1 MRAAPESGVPD
12 SGAPEAQAAR
22 VELGA
27 AVEDELGRVR
37 IPLYLVGRSEA
48 VLAGL
53 GFAVGLEGEDR
64 ARPIQ
69 ARLRFVPNDA
79 FQAPSLVDDG
89 LPGVLA
95 LAWLEGFRI
104 AAGQRLLLG
113 WVETAAPA
121 PALRVYGLD
130 VPAEPRSGA
139 RREIQ

>member
-1 MRAAPESGVPD
+1 MRVTTPIERPET
-12 SGAPEAQAAR
+12 QAAGL
-22 VELGA
+22 ELGA
-27 AVEDELGRVR
+27 AVKDELGRLR

-79 FQAPSLVDDG
+79 FQRPSLVDDG

-95 LAWLEGFRI
+95 LAWLEGFRV

-113 WVETAAPA
+113 WVDAPGAAPA
-121 PALRVYGLD
+121 LHILGFDAPTEDA
-130 VPAEPRSGA
+130 A
-139 RREIQ
+139 RTRGEIQ